1 MLQVR
6 SPKPSSIEF
15 KSRWGQVLALGC
27 FLVSHFMCPVF
38 PCTFQQVCHC
48 SPANPHVTG
57 KLYQDEIRPSEWL
70 CALPP
75 GPFWCHDGAGVSKAW
90 ELLWKGL
97 RSRTCRSGWELGFSV
112 FNHFCICAFCFFK
125 LEVRYLLSLAL
136 KLVDQLRII
145 RRLAHSQ
152 PISNSFKAEETRS
165 GGTKL

>member
-1 MLQVR
+1 MKSDLQSDCVPCPQAR
-6 SPKPSSIEF
+6 F
-15 KSRWGQVLALGC
+15 GVTMV
-27 FLVSHFMCPVF
+27 LVSQKPESRFGRG
-38 PCTFQQVCHC
+38 
-48 SPANPHVTG
+48 SEARPAD
-57 KLYQDEIRPSEWL
+57 LE
-70 CALPP
+70 
-75 GPFWCHDGAGVSKAW
+75 
-90 ELLWKGL
+90 
-97 RSRTCRSGWELGFSV
+97 WELGFSV